1 MKVKSFLA
9 ALSLISAAIAFPA
22 QALPITGGISF
33 SDGLSTFNNTT
44 DIVSQL
50 NIVDDDPLTP
60 ETASACSVAFGGP
73 VCVPNTGN
81 FALDFLIG
89 GGGSQHAYSYNGFD
103 FFIQAFGPII
113 RIPLSCGSSG
123 CGDGLF
129 FSASGTVQGNGF
141 DPTVFTMTFTAQ
153 GSCRQLGALTE
164 CDPSLPVTASWS
176 SSITATGQPSQLVPE
191 PYTAALLGL
200 ALVMMGVIRRS
211 RPA

>member
-1 MKVKSFLA
+1 MKIRSLLA

-33 SDGLSTFNNTT
+33 SDGLSAFNNTT

-60 ETASACSVAFGGP
+60 ETASSCSGAFGG
-73 VCVPNTGN
+73 CVPNIGN
-81 FALDFLIG
+81 FAFDFLIG
-89 GGGSQHAYSYNGFD
+89 GGGNQLAYSYNGFD
-103 FFIQAFGPII
+103 FYIQAFGPII
-113 RIPLSCGSSG
+113 RIPLSCGANG

-176 SSITATGQPSQLVPE
+176 SSITATGEPSRLVPE
-191 PYTAALLGL
+191 PHTAALLGL
-200 ALVMMGVIRRS
+200 ALVLLGVIRRS
-211 RPA
+211 RRA